1 MLRSFAVI
9 ALASVL
15 PATALAQSTP
25 SASTEATSPLP
36 AGVTVV
42 ANGLNNPQG
51 FTWSPD
57 DSLYLA
63 LAGVGG
69 ETEGTWINAPSGNF
83 GGYTA
88 SVARIDAGC
97 AVPIAEGLPSSV
109 YAEADYVW
117 GVSDVAFLDNQL
129 YALINAGPDWG
140 TFDEVSGVYRI
151 GDDGTT
157 ELVADLS
164 SWFEDVPPDFV
175 APDYN
180 SDGSL
185 FEMEAG
191 EDTLWVVESVG
202 GRLLR
207 VSPEGE
213 IVLVADLS
221 VDHPVPD
228 ALALAPDGGA
238 YVGYL
243 MTHPYTDGLAKV
255 VHVAADGTVTDAW
268 TGLTTVT
275 GLAVGP
281 DRTLYAVEMS
291 TENSA
296 EPPNLQPNTGRV
308 VRQTGL
314 ATSETMVSEG
324 NLLTKIGFGPDGALY
339 LTYPAYGPDAGRGQG
354 VLLRIDLSTEPP
366 VSLAD
371 LGERGPTCVD
381 EVGS

>member
-15 PATALAQSTP
+15 PVTALAQSTP

-57 DSLYLA
+57 GSLYLA

-69 ETEGTWINAPSGNF
+69 ETEGIWINAPSGNF

-191 EDTLWVVESVG
+191 EDALWVVESVG

-213 IVLVADLS
+213 IILVADLS

-275 GLAVGP
+275 GLAARSGRDIVRRRDV
-281 DRTLYAVEMS
+281 DRE
-291 TENSA
+291 
-296 EPPNLQPNTGRV
+296 
-308 VRQTGL
+308 
-314 ATSETMVSEG
+314 
-324 NLLTKIGFGPDGALY
+324 
-339 LTYPAYGPDAGRGQG
+339 
-354 VLLRIDLSTEPP
+354 
-366 VSLAD
+366 
-371 LGERGPTCVD
+371 
-381 EVGS
+381 